1 MNKENNTLT
10 IPRMGKE
17 LIGTVAD
24 LIKVGILKKIVIVN
38 EQIEQ
43 ERFSICSSC
52 EYLVEDR
59 CRKCGCFMKKKV
71 KLAPAKCPID
81 KWGKIEE

>member
-1 MNKENNTLT
+1 MNQVDMPK
-10 IPRMGKE
+10 IPEMSKE
-17 LIGTVAD
+17 LAKTLAD
-24 LIKVGILKKIVIVN
+24 LIKAGVLKKVVIVDDK
-38 EQIEQ
+38 IEQ

>member
-1 MNKENNTLT
+1 MNEENNTLT
-10 IPRMGKE
+10 IRQMGKE
-17 LIGTVAD
+17 FVGTMAD
-24 LIKVGILKKIVIVN
+24 LIKAGVLKKVVFVN

-71 KLAPAKCPID
+71 KLGPGKCPID
-81 KWGKIEE
+81 KWGIVE